1 MKTCTEQTLDYGQPC
16 FLFWDLSMFPGIVK
30 YQAFTLPNQNIRFY
44 NIFLL
49 KNSKVLPVE
58 KVDRYGR
65 FTKRLHKTR
74 IKWKLKLNA
83 EFPLEYIKRQPAS
96 SIFFPAMWKSRG
108 LLCGNDASCSRP
120 RPVKMLI
127 TLIY

>member
-1 MKTCTEQTLDYGQPC
+1 
-16 FLFWDLSMFPGIVK
+16 MFPGIVK

-44 NIFLL
+44 SIFLL
-49 KNSKVLPVE
+49 KNSKVLPLE

-74 IKWKLKLNA
+74 IKWKLKLNS

-96 SIFFPAMWKSRG
+96 SIFFSCYVEIPWPPMRQWCE
-108 LLCGNDASCSRP
+108 LLEATSGEDVNYVDLLNATVVDAWLC
-120 RPVKMLI
+120 LN
-127 TLIY
+127 